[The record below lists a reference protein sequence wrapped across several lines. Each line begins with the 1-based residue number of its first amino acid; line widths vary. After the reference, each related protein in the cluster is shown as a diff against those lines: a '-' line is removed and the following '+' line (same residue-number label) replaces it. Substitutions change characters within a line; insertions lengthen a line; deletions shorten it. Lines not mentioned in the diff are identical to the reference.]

1 MMLMVVAAA
10 ALLVMIVVVMMLMAV
25 AAAALLVMIVMVVLV
40 IVATM
45 ALFMIV
51 VVVMLVIVTAVAL
64 FMIVV
69 VMMLM
74 VVAAAALLVMIVV
87 VVPVIVSLLG
97 QACQL
102 TFQGIGALHGFQE
115 LGTGQIFPGSGDDDG
130 GGIMLA
136 EQADGGLDLG
146 GGGGVGMGED
156 DAAGVL
162 HLIVEKLAEI
172 LHIHL
177 ALARINDRGKA
188 VQYGT
193 LGGGTLYGADHVG
206 ELTHTR
212 RLDQNTVGG
221 ILGQHLGQGLA
232 EVAHQGA
239 ADTARV
245 HFVDLNACLGQKA
258 SVDADLAEFV
268 LDQHQLLTCVGLGDE
283 LFDEG
288 GFTGT
293 QKAGE
298 NVDFGHDESLLCR
311 L

>member
-1 MMLMVVAAA
+1 MIMV
-10 ALLVMIVVVMMLMAV
+10 
-25 AAAALLVMIVMVVLV
+25 VVLV
-40 IVATM
+40 IVT
-45 ALFMIV
+45 
-51 VVVMLVIVTAVAL
+51 TVAL
-64 FMIVV
+64 FMIMVV
-69 VMMLM
+69 VL
-74 VVAAAALLVMIVV
+74 
-87 VVPVIVSLLG
+87 VIVSLLG

-102 TFQGIGALHGFQE
+102 TFQGIGALHGLQE
-115 LGTGQIFPGSGDDDG
+115 LGTGQILPGGGDDDG
-130 GGIMLA
+130 GGIVLA

-156 DAAGVL
+156 DATGVL

-177 ALARINDRGKA
+177 ALARINNRGKA

-193 LGGGTLYGADHVG
+193 LGGGTLYGSDHVG

-232 EVAHQGA
+232 EIAHQRA
-239 ADTARV
+239 ADTSRV

-258 SVDADLAEFV
+258 AVDADLAEFI
-268 LDQHQLLTCVGLGDE
+268 LDQHQLLACVGLGDE
-283 LFDEG
+283 LLDEG

>member
-1 MMLMVVAAA
+1 MIVTAA

-25 AAAALLVMIVMVVLV
+25 AAAALLVMIV
-40 IVATM
+40 
-45 ALFMIV
+45 
-51 VVVMLVIVTAVAL
+51 
-64 FMIVV
+64 V

-87 VVPVIVSLLG
+87 VMMLMAVSLLG

-102 TFQGIGALHGFQE
+102 TFQGIGALHGLQE
-115 LGTGQIFPGSGDDDG
+115 LGTGQILPGGGDDDG
-130 GGIMLA
+130 GGIVLA

-177 ALARINDRGKA
+177 ALARINNRGKA
-188 VQYGT
+188 VQYGP

-239 ADTARV
+239 ADTSRV

-268 LDQHQLLTCVGLGDE
+268 LDQHQLLACVGLGDE

>member
-1 MMLMVVAAA
+1 MIVVVMMLVAAA
-10 ALLVMIVVVMMLMAV
+10 ALLVMIVVVMMLV
-25 AAAALLVMIVMVVLV
+25 AAAAL
-40 IVATM
+40 
-45 ALFMIV
+45 IV
-51 VVVMLVIVTAVAL
+51 VIMVVMLVV
-64 FMIVV
+64 
-69 VMMLM
+69 
-74 VVAAAALLVMIVV
+74 
-87 VVPVIVSLLG
+87 VSLLG

-102 TFQGIGALHGFQE
+102 TFQGIGALHGLQE
-115 LGTGQIFPGSGDDDG
+115 LGTGQILPGGGDDDG
-130 GGIMLA
+130 GGIVLA

-146 GGGGVGMGED
+146 GGGGVGMGEN
-156 DAAGVL
+156 DATGVL
-162 HLIVEKLAEI
+162 HLVIEELAKI
-172 LHIHL
+172 LHVHL
-177 ALARINDRGKA
+177 ALARINNRGKA

-232 EVAHQGA
+232 EVAHQRA
-239 ADTARV
+239 ADTSRV

-258 SVDADLAEFV
+258 AVDADLAEFI
-268 LDQHQLLTCVGLGDE
+268 LNQHQLLTCVGFGDE